1 MEKLSIIGASGH
13 GKVVAD
19 IAELNG
25 YTDIAFT
32 DYNSDIQECGGWPVI
47 GPD

>member
-1 MEKLSIIGASGH
+1 MKQLLIVGASGH

-25 YTDIAFT
+25 YDSILFLTIT
-32 DYNSDIQECGGWPVI
+32 KL
-47 GPD
+47 